1 MISVSQSNLNIS
13 KCPPR
18 RLIWAITCLL
28 VLMTNLGRQAHGVL
42 PAKEWSRRKVIVLD
56 PGHGGTDTG
65 AVGPSGL
72 TEKAV
77 TLSLAKKIKDRLSGT
92 CNVYLTRDDDH
103 GVDIERR
110 TEFANHLHAD
120 LFVSIHA
127 GGDFGQ
133 TGSGVVV
140 VYQGLPAGIG
150 STASQ
155 QGRNA
160 WIEREQRA
168 SWTGLWTKHAAEN
181 RVLAET
187 MYQYIGRKDSSEDK
201 GVRQAPVL
209 VLEGADMPALL
220 VEIGCLT
227 HPGEEA
233 FLGRPEGISSLSEAI
248 SKGIE
253 AFFHGSP

>member
-1 MISVSQSNLNIS
+1 M
-13 KCPPR
+13 
-18 RLIWAITCLL
+18 
-28 VLMTNLGRQAHGVL
+28 
-42 PAKEWSRRKVIVLD
+42 IVLD

-77 TLSLAKKIKDRLSGT
+77 TLSIAKKIKDRLAGI

-127 GGDFGQ
+127 GGDFWQ
-133 TGSGVVV
+133 SGSGVAVI
-140 VYQGLPAGIG
+140 YQGLPPGIG

-155 QGRNA
+155 QGRNS
-160 WIEREQRA
+160 WIEHEEPS
-168 SWTGLWTKHAAEN
+168 SWTGLWRKHTAEN
-181 RVLAET
+181 RVLAEIV
-187 MYQYIGRKDSSEDK
+187 YQHLGGKNGSEDK
-201 GVRQAPVL
+201 GVHKAPVL
-209 VLEGADMPALL
+209 VLEGADMPAVL
-220 VEIGCLT
+220 VEISCLT

-233 FLGRPEGISSLSEAI
+233 FLGKPEGISSFSEAI
-248 SKGIE
+248 SQGIE
-253 AFFHGSP
+253 AFFNRSP